1 MQNLLKDC
9 KVVLV
14 NSGSAAGTS
23 EVDSSIVDTAGYD
36 GVMFI
41 AILGTVVDTC
51 VLQLAA
57 QGNTA
62 NQTSGMTQINNQI
75 TPSVTASGNSNSML
89 VIDTLFPAGSKNYR
103 YARAALTR
111 TTANATV
118 QGIIAILYEAKN
130 KPVVADASVL
140 ASLFGLGS

>member
-14 NSGSAAGTS
+14 NSGAAAGQT

-57 QGNTA
+57 QGNTL
-62 NQTSGMTQINNQI
+62 NQAGGMAQISNQI
-75 TPSVTASGNSNSML
+75 TPSVTAAGNSNSLL

-103 YARAALTR
+103 YVRAALTR

-118 QGIIAILYEAKN
+118 QGIVAILYEAKN
-130 KPVVADASVL
+130 KPVAADASIL